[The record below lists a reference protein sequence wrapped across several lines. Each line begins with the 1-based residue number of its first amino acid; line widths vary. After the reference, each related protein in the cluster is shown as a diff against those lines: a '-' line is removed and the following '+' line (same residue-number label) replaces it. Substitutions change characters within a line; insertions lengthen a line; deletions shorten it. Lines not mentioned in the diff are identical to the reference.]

1 MKLVSRT
8 CRRLSPANLI
18 EIVMRALLRKIYIYA
33 ESEYKYKWIILC
45 NTDSQNGRSITPAA
59 RSDAFN
65 YIASAPGVRF
75 SGLTPYTRT
84 GERAFFSGTQFLPHF
99 PRVIAYALSCDAPLG
114 TPLNYHPSYS
124 GKIWNFARTVTIFL
138 SLHVPPYSPVPSMH
152 FSPPV
157 PSRNC
162 EQNALNGPAARLKTR
177 VGCECG

>member
-1 MKLVSRT
+1 
-8 CRRLSPANLI
+8 
-18 EIVMRALLRKIYIYA
+18 MRALLRKIYIYA

-65 YIASAPGVRF
+65 YIAASPGVRF
-75 SGLTPYTRT
+75 SVLTPYTRT
-84 GERAFFSGTQFLPHF
+84 GGRAFFFGNAVSTPFSSSYRV
-99 PRVIAYALSCDAPLG
+99 RVIVRCASRYASELSPIVQRENMKFRADR
-114 TPLNYHPSYS
+114 N
-124 GKIWNFARTVTIFL
+124 NFSI
-138 SLHVPPYSPVPSMH
+138 SLCSPYSSVPSMH

-177 VGCECG
+177 VGRECG